1 MKPLKLAFM
10 GTPEFAVPSLHSLL
24 LAGHDLRAVYSQPPR
39 PAGRGKKLRPS
50 PVQRHAEEMG
60 LEVRCPESLKDEAA
74 QAAFKALD
82 LDAAVVAAY
91 GLILPKAVLEAPRL
105 GCLNVHASLLPRWR
119 GAAPIQRAILE
130 GDQRSG
136 VTIMQMDEGLDT
148 GGILATAATAITEK
162 DTGESLHD
170 RLALMGGPL
179 LVETLAAVAD
189 GGLKAKPQPEKGVTY
204 AAKLSREEA
213 KLDWSQDAARL
224 ERLVRA
230 FTPWPGAWFEA
241 KGERIRLLASE
252 RAEGSGRPGDILDRQ
267 LTVACGKGAL
277 RLTKVQRAGKAA
289 VEADAFLRG
298 FKLGPGDS
306 LA

>member
-10 GTPEFAVPSLHSLL
+10 GTPDFAVPSLQSLL

-91 GLILPKAVLEAPRL
+91 GLILPKAVLETPRL
-105 GCLNVHASLLPRWR
+105 GCLNIHASLLPRWR

-179 LVETLAAVAD
+179 IVETLAAVAE
-189 GGLKAKPQPEKGVTY
+189 GGLKAKPQPKKGVTY